1 MGPHRGDGVKGGRP
15 EPGWGPLT
23 EDPRA
28 RELALKRSHPP
39 LRPRGSGSAFSRR
52 LCALPF
58 PRLGPVIQG
67 GVTEGW
73 P

>member
-15 EPGWGPLT
+15 ELGWGPLT
-23 EDPRA
+23 EDPGA

-52 LCALPF
+52 L
-58 PRLGPVIQG
+58 
-67 GVTEGW
+67 
-73 P
+73 